1 MWKASTTAQS
11 PWLGRAVSGAV
22 VETRHGH
29 TTLQLQFSKYSPLS
43 CHCAA
48 MSASY
53 VGYRAIVTGAGS
65 RGQCIHPSSLRR
77 FEGGAEAGHQ
87 WHEIGKARGD
97 RAGFVDRDRLIGGEA
112 QNQKGHRD
120 AMVELGGNPRAAG
133 REIAGALDDQIVA
146 LDSDANAAS
155 GQAGRDA
162 GEPVAFLD

>member
-48 MSASY
+48 MSASCES
-53 VGYRAIVTGAGS
+53 YRAIVTGGGS
-65 RGQCIHPSSLRR
+65 HGQCIHPSSLRR

-87 WHEIGKARGD
+87 WHEIGKAGRD
-97 RAGFVDRDRLIGGEA
+97 RAGIVDRDRLVGGEA
-112 QNQKGHRD
+112 QDQKGHRD
-120 AMVELGGNPRAAG
+120 AVVELGGDACAAG
-133 REIAGALDDQIVA
+133 REVAGALDDQVVA
-146 LDSDANAAS
+146 LD
-155 GQAGRDA
+155 
-162 GEPVAFLD
+162 